1 MSVLLR
7 GVWAQHPEDNSMS
20 EEERAGRGVV
30 KLAAIVALTALMVE
44 SNYVRTYE
52 KKLERTLKVS
62 DLRHNGNVQV

>member
-1 MSVLLR
+1 
-7 GVWAQHPEDNSMS
+7 MS

-62 DLRHNGNVQV
+62 GLRHNGNVQV